1 MFPPEKK
8 PTAISCDSDQS
19 GNRKLCCFCLLV
31 FFFILLHEIFASQ
44 LTEQRISIFPFSPGD
59 NEKEIVFHLSD
70 FRRGIEVN
78 LVASLISRK
87 SSP

>member
-1 MFPPEKK
+1 MLLRLPAFV
-8 PTAISCDSDQS
+8 
-19 GNRKLCCFCLLV
+19 LLLFLFFCI
-31 FFFILLHEIFASQ
+31 FLHEVFASQ

-70 FRRGIEVN
+70 FQGGIEVN
-78 LVASLISRK
+78 LVASLISHK